1 MAKFS
6 FKRPRIISKKFPEMD
21 STIDGVTKSLN
32 DLVFTYQHHVDK
44 TLQKKHIM
52 MAVSSL
58 ALLLVLGSFISPKG
72 KADSSIFYPETCLGG
87 WINPHYA
94 EGELQTTS
102 NGDASS
108 FTKNNSAV
116 LPKNT
121 NAELYCGS
129 FKGKFNRMTK
139 PTKILVSLA
148 LTKGD
153 ELLLEDRIESESFAS
168 SSRDILDTASSTD
181 VSFTL
186 TASTTSEHREQATS
200 TTSTTT
206 NTSVTSTSSSA
217 TPTSEQVSIQEITS
231 PSIIE
236 GVLQSL
242 KDTVGTIV
250 TSVTGKEDIPAVT
263 PTSTPPPP
271 APQVEKAPDAPSSQ
285 APTTPPTSYFP
296 QASPFLG
303 EVFSQ
308 PILSYLVPKVF
319 AQSEGSASTT
329 TDTPI
334 SISSTTSSIISTPSF
349 STGTPSVAST
359 SVEEKEPTTLVQIA
373 SSTNENQFQNNFLEV
388 FYTFDGI
395 TWLPLG
401 ELNEISMK
409 YRTFEIPVT
418 ASTSWSDMSQLQI
431 KIQAKKHL
439 DETPTIYLDGIK
451 VEVLYD
457 TPSSLT
463 HAHPDFARDTFL
475 KDTTKDS
482 VHVVNIIN
490 NDSTHK
496 EIWYKEEDASSTI
509 SKASDTWSKI
519 DFDEQGTVY
528 TLLYIYDHTIFFV
541 DSIKNMLWAY
551 DITKD
556 THTGSPITNGAT
568 TSVSFF
574 TRKDEEW
581 AFEYN
586 PVGENVFARMVR
598 VVPEIHTVQ
607 IDTVVGDTLAKK
619 VTQKE
624 EEMIEVT
631 IPQEE
636 SYHMYTDTGVS
647 VQYSSLSKGQFT
659 MNARDIHLG
668 SYVVV
673 LTTRVDGCEA
683 LTLDEC
689 KKDTGYTG
697 ELTITIGALPS
708 PLATSTDV
716 VVE

>member
-87 WINPHYA
+87 WVNPHYA

-108 FTKNNSAV
+108 FNKNNSAV

-129 FKGKFNRMTK
+129 FKGKFNHMTK

-148 LTKGD
+148 LSKGD
-153 ELLLEDRIESESFAS
+153 ELLLQDTIESGSFSS
-168 SSRDILDTASSTD
+168 SSRAILDTTPATD

-186 TASTTSEHREQATS
+186 TASTTQVGTTTSSASSATS
-200 TTSTTT
+200 TIT
-206 NTSVTSTSSSA
+206 NTSATTTTASGTPPHAGASTLE
-217 TPTSEQVSIQEITS
+217 TPT
-231 PSIIE
+231 PSVIE
-236 GVLQSL
+236 GVIQSL
-242 KDTVGTIV
+242 KDTVDTIV
-250 TSVTGKEDIPAVT
+250 KSVTGGQDTPPTAPSPKDT
-263 PTSTPPPP
+263 PTPTPIAPESTPTPLP
-271 APQVEKAPDAPSSQ
+271 A
-285 APTTPPTSYFP
+285 PTSYFP
-296 QASPFLG
+296 STAPS
-303 EVFSQ
+303 FSQ
-308 PILSYLVPKVF
+308 TILSYVVPKVF
-319 AQSEGSASTT
+319 AQSTTLPSIESGASMSTSMDATT
-329 TDTPI
+329 TTI
-334 SISSTTSSIISTPSF
+334 VGATSSL
-349 STGTPSVAST
+349 VHVEVST
-359 SVEEKEPTTLVQIA
+359 SSSEVGTSTVLATTA
-373 SSTNENQFQNNFLEV
+373 SSSSENQFQNNFLEV

-418 ASTSWSDMSQLQI
+418 ASTTWSDMSQLQI

-475 KDTTKDS
+475 KDTTKNNIQ
-482 VHVVNIIN
+482 VVNIIN
-490 NDSTHK
+490 NDSTYK
-496 EIWYKEEDASSTI
+496 EIWYKELDASSTV
-509 SKASDTWSKI
+509 STTSDMWSKI
-519 DFDEQGTVY
+519 DFDEQGTAY
-528 TLLYIYDHTIFFV
+528 TLLHLHEHTIFFV

-551 DITKD
+551 DVTKG
-556 THTGSPITNGAT
+556 TYTGSPITKDAT

-574 TRKDEEW
+574 THDEEW
-581 AFEYN
+581 TFEYKLLKDTT
-586 PVGENVFARMVR
+586 FAQLIR
-598 VVPEIHTVQ
+598 VVPEMHTIQ
-607 IDTVVGDTLAKK
+607 IDAMVGGIFAKK

-624 EEMIEVT
+624 EETIEVT

-636 SYHMYTDTGVS
+636 SYHMYTSMGVP

-673 LTTRVDGCEA
+673 FTTREDGCEA
-683 LTLDEC
+683 LSLDEC
-689 KKDTGYTG
+689 KKDLQYKG

-708 PLATSTDV
+708 ALSTSTDV
-716 VVE
+716 IIE